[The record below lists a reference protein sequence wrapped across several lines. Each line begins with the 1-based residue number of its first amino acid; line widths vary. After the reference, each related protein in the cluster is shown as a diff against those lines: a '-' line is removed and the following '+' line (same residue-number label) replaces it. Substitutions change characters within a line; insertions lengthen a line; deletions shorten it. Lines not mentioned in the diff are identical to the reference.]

1 MRSCYF
7 RRSVVERSRNFVNR
21 SRFCKCNS
29 ETCQPGKLYIGNDDT
44 DDGDDDVLED
54 DDDNCDV
61 MMLVMIMLTMAIMM
75 FWKLTIVMMIISTTT
90 PFAVELTL
98 LLVPLSWRQ
107 TSDPIS
113 SAIVGQTSSHSTY

>member
-1 MRSCYF
+1 
-7 RRSVVERSRNFVNR
+7 VNTN
-21 SRFCKCNS
+21 RFCKCNS
-29 ETCQPGKLYIGNDDT
+29 ETCQPGKRCIGNDDT

-98 LLVPLSWRQ
+98 SWCHSAGGRHQIQSRVPLLDRHQAIQRIRQ
-107 TSDPIS
+107 AS
-113 SAIVGQTSSHSTY
+113 VVFR